1 MKNKTKIVTLE
12 QNWPVI
18 TSKREKQWVQIP
30 PKSNFVTTDF
40 YVSVWEVAYRSRD
53 ESKISASPKPSPA
66 QVTAYKTGNLEHT
79 AQPAGSSTAWGM
91 SFLGDS
97 VGLYLFR
104 ALIWST
110 PLQGSSFGLH
120 LFKEEAQLVSVSFLW
135 FLAFKVSASSSC
147 GACFKVFVTCLRS
160 VIFGILCLLW
170 EGRN

>member
-12 QNWPVI
+12 QNWHVI
-18 TSKREKQWVQIP
+18 TSKREKKQWVQIP

-79 AQPAGSSTAWGM
+79 AQPADSSTAWGM

-97 VGLYLFR
+97 VGLYLLR

-120 LFKEEAQLVSVSFLW
+120 LFKEEAQLVSVSFILT
-135 FLAFKVSASSSC
+135 FKVSASSAVGLVS
-147 GACFKVFVTCLRS
+147 RS
-160 VIFGILCLLW
+160 LSLV
-170 EGRN
+170 